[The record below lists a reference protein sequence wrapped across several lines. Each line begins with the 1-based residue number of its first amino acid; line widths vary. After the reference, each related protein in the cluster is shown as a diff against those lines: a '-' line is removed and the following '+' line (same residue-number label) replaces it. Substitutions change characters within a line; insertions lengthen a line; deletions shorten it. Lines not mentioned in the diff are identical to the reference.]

1 MAMTIDTT
9 PSDKPYLS
17 LGAGITRID
26 TGFFRKGMAACYL
39 MERTNEQGIV
49 EIAIVETGIAKTVP
63 LLLQLI
69 ADKGYSVE
77 QVKYVI
83 PTHVHL
89 DHAGGVG
96 GLMSALPQATLVI
109 HPQGARHMIDPS
121 KLQAGAI
128 AVYGEAVFNETYGVL
143 VPVPEARVQVA
154 PDGFTLPLGQSTL
167 TFYDTPGHAR
177 HHFCVLDSL
186 SNGVFTGDTCG
197 IAYPELNVNGVPF
210 LFPTTTP
217 VQFDP
222 QAMKE
227 SIGRLLALNPDYFYL
242 THYGA
247 IAVTPDLQVALYE
260 QIDVLVQ
267 IAEAH
272 PDASERHDALC
283 EALMVNMLTRYREQ
297 GGRLS
302 EAQARAFLDADVG
315 LNAQGLAVWLERKNS
330 TR

>member
-9 PSDKPYLS
+9 PSDKPFLS

-109 HPQGARHMIDPS
+109 HPQGARHP
-121 KLQAGAI
+121 
-128 AVYGEAVFNETYGVL
+128 
-143 VPVPEARVQVA
+143 
-154 PDGFTLPLGQSTL
+154 
-167 TFYDTPGHAR
+167 
-177 HHFCVLDSL
+177 
-186 SNGVFTGDTCG
+186 
-197 IAYPELNVNGVPF
+197 
-210 LFPTTTP
+210 
-217 VQFDP
+217 
-222 QAMKE
+222 
-227 SIGRLLALNPDYFYL
+227 RLLRPVDG
-242 THYGA
+242 GA
-247 IAVTPDLQVALYE
+247 RLPEVARGPLHEE
-260 QIDVLVQ
+260 Q
-267 IAEAH
+267 H
-272 PDASERHDALC
+272 PDRP
-283 EALMVNMLTRYREQ
+283 RR
-297 GGRLS
+297 G
-302 EAQARAFLDADVG
+302 
-315 LNAQGLAVWLERKNS
+315 
-330 TR
+330 